1 MELLEAIK
9 SRKSIRAFTADQVPR
24 EVLKE
29 ILDTARWAPSS
40 GNTQPWEFIVVAQ
53 EALIKM
59 GNAVGN
65 SFRNKDSKP
74 NPDIN
79 MFSKNPTGLHAKRRQ
94 QLFKAVTDC
103 IEAEDDKSKMLEWFK
118 LAERQYNA
126 PAYILVI
133 ADKSASGWFVLDI
146 GLVTQSITLVAQEYG
161 LGTCIMSG
169 TSNYPAAV
177 RKTLNLPESKQI
189 VVGIAIGYP
198 DWNHS
203 LNRIRTEREP
213 IANLLTWCEL

>member
-24 EVLKE
+24 KVLKE

-74 NPDIN
+74 NPDVN
-79 MFSKNPTGLHAKRRQ
+79 MFGKNPTGLHAKRRQ
-94 QLFKAVTDC
+94 QLFKAVTEC

-118 LAERQYNA
+118 LAERQYHA
-126 PAYILVI
+126 PAYILVV
-133 ADKSASGWFVLDI
+133 ADKSASGWFVLDV
-146 GLVTQSITLVAQEYG
+146 GLVTQSITLIAQEYG

-169 TSNYPAAV
+169 TSNYPEAV
-177 RKTLNLPESKQI
+177 RNELNISESKQI

-198 DWNHS
+198 DWEHP
-203 LNRIRTEREP
+203 LNGIRREREE
-213 IANLLTWCEL
+213 IDNLITWYE

>member
-1 MELLEAIK
+1 MEIIEAIK

-29 ILDTARWAPSS
+29 ILDIARWSPSS
-40 GNTQPWEFIVVAQ
+40 GNTQPWEFIVVAR
-53 EALIKM
+53 EALTKM
-59 GNAVGN
+59 GRAVGD
-65 SFRNKDSKP
+65 SYRSKDSTP
-74 NPDIN
+74 NPDID
-79 MFSKNPTGLHAKRRQ
+79 MFSVNPRGIYAKRRQ
-94 QLFKAVTDC
+94 QLFKTVTDC
-103 IEAEDDKSKMLEWFK
+103 IEATDEKSKMLKWFE
-118 LAERQYNA
+118 LAGRQYNA
-126 PAYILVI
+126 PAYILVV

-146 GLVTQSITLVAQEYG
+146 GLVTQSITLIAQEYG

-169 TSNYPAAV
+169 TTNYPEAV
-177 RKTLNLPESKQI
+177 RKTLNLLESKQI

-213 IANLLTWCEL
+213 IANLLTWCE